1 MHGSD
6 SEREGES
13 LKHGQIRKALSGF
26 YYLYDQGETVRSKG
40 RGVFRVR
47 GVTPLVGDLV
57 DYEKDGENDA
67 VIVNVHDRKNE
78 LVRPPIANVDQAL
91 LVFSVKE
98 PNFSP
103 KLLDR
108 FLAVIE
114 SYDVEP
120 VIIMTKTDLLDDGGR
135 EKIRRYKEYYRSI
148 GYTVLETSI
157 GDGSVASELGPII
170 EGKTSVLTGQSGV
183 GKSTLLNTL
192 MPELELKTDEIS
204 DSLGRGRHTTRHVEL
219 IEFAGG
225 LVADTP
231 GFSSLDFDHI
241 EKEDLARC
249 FAEFAELS
257 ENCKF
262 RGCLHLKEPK
272 CAVKSAVESGEA
284 EQFRYDHYIQ
294 FLQEIIDRK
303 PRYPS

>member
-1 MHGSD
+1 M
-6 SEREGES
+6 
-13 LKHGQIRKALSGF
+13 KQGQIRKALSGF
-26 YYLYDQGETVRSKG
+26 YYLYDDGETVRSKG

-47 GVTPLVGDLV
+47 GVTPLVGDFV

-67 VIVNVHDRKNE
+67 VIVNVHERKNE

-91 LVFSVKE
+91 LVFSAKE

-108 FLAVIE
+108 FLAIIE
-114 SYDVEP
+114 SYGVEP
-120 VIIMTKTDLLDDGGR
+120 VIILTKTDLLEDR
-135 EKIRRYKEYYRSI
+135 SAAEVRRYTDYYRGI
-148 GYTVLETSI
+148 GYTVLETSM
-157 GDGSVASELGPII
+157 GDGAIAGELDPII
-170 EGKTSVLTGQSGV
+170 RGKTTVLTGQSGV

-231 GFSSLDFDHI
+231 GFSSLDFDHL
-241 EKEDLARC
+241 EKEELSGC
-249 FAEFAELS
+249 FAEFSELA

-272 CAVKSAVESGEA
+272 CAVKAAVESGEA
-284 EQFRYDHYIQ
+284 EQFRYDHYVQ

>member
-1 MHGSD
+1 MKQGH
-6 SEREGES
+6 
-13 LKHGQIRKALSGF
+13 IRKALSGF
-26 YYLYDQGETVRSKG
+26 YYLNDDGKTVRSKG

-47 GVTPLVGDLV
+47 GVTPLVGDFV

-67 VIVNVHDRKNE
+67 VIVNVHERKNE

-114 SYDVEP
+114 SYGVEP
-120 VIIMTKTDLLDDGGR
+120 VIILTKTDLLD
-135 EKIRRYKEYYRSI
+135 ETSAAEIRQYTDYYRGI
-148 GYTVLETSI
+148 GYAVLNTGI
-157 GDGSVASELGPII
+157 GDGAIAEVLGPII
-170 EGKTSVLTGQSGV
+170 REKTTVLTGQSGV

-231 GFSSLDFDHI
+231 GFSSLDFEHL
-241 EKEDLARC
+241 EKEELSGC

-272 CAVKSAVESGEA
+272 CAVKAAVESGEA
-284 EQFRYDHYIQ
+284 GQFRYDHYVQ